1 MRENKYIY
9 RFVSVDSVRLEKILV
24 EFLRVITMTSYRIA
38 IKFVTGYFEIIYRD
52 SLSKESKED
61 CFDRWS
67 FKNLIHEHHFFHF
80 LCVECT
86 SISRGKDKFYA
97 IPS

>member
-1 MRENKYIY
+1 M
-9 RFVSVDSVRLEKILV
+9 V

-67 FKNLIHEHHFFHF
+67 FKNLIHEHHFFPF
-80 LCVECT
+80 SVCRVYE